1 MINSTNPNFER
12 QVAVLIDFE
21 NVGLSS
27 IQWLFDQISDIGRIT
42 IKRAYAD
49 WSTARSTREQV
60 LQLGI
65 EPVHLFHMAS
75 SGKNSSDIKL
85 VIDSIDLLYQS
96 PIDTFVIVSSD
107 SDFVPLVSK
116 LRAGGKTVIGAGRKL
131 TASRALVI
139 SCDRYFYLDESTTQ
153 RNNISELQKARSSEL
168 LIRSVRSAMD
178 EEGRVVGSKLRQTL
192 QRLAPSFDFR
202 TLGHATFTRY
212 LESSPDVKIS
222 RPKGPG
228 DIVVELLE
236 YTNSGDTENP
246 VGVLRNNTGRY
257 MNPRTT
263 LRETESNASRST
275 NVVDVD
281 NEVWA
286 TIDAAWS
293 KRASRSG
300 NAMPGPSAAI
310 IAAKVLGVSKLSSSN
325 YKTLQKLLDSS
336 EILSKGWTRQG
347 NSIIKV

>member
-1 MINSTNPNFER
+1 MVNSTNPNFER

-27 IQWLFDQISDIGRIT
+27 IQWLFDKISDIGRIT

-116 LRAGGKTVIGAGRKL
+116 LRSGGKTVIGAGRKL

-153 RNNISELQKARSSEL
+153 RNNITDLQQTRSSEL

-192 QRLAPSFDFR
+192 QRLDPSFDFR

-236 YTNSGDTENP
+236 YTNSINIKDTSS
-246 VGVLRNNTGRY
+246 GVS
-257 MNPRTT
+257 TT
-263 LRETESNASRST
+263 E
-275 NVVDVD
+275 VDG
-281 NEVWA
+281 EIWA
-286 TIDAAWS
+286 NIDVAWS
-293 KRASRSG
+293 KRASRSRSG
-300 NAMPGPSAAI
+300 NSMPGPSAAI
-310 IAAKVLGVSKLSSSN
+310 IAAKVLGVSKLSSSK

-336 EILSKGWTRQG
+336 EILSKSWTREG

>member
-1 MINSTNPNFER
+1 MVNNANPNFER
-12 QVAVLIDFE
+12 QIAVLIDFE
-21 NVGLSS
+21 NVGLNS
-27 IQWLFDQISDIGRIT
+27 IQWLFDQLSDIGRIT

-49 WSTARSTREQV
+49 WSTARSTREQI

-116 LRAGGKTVIGAGRKL
+116 LRAGGKMVIGAGRKL

-153 RNNISELQKARSSEL
+153 RNNISEIQKSRSTTL
-168 LIRSVRSAMD
+168 LIRAIKSAMD
-178 EEGRVVGSKLRQTL
+178 EESRVVGSKLRQTL
-192 QRLAPSFDFR
+192 QRLDPSFDFR

-222 RPKGPG
+222 RPRGPG
-228 DIVVELLE
+228 DILVELIE
-236 YTNSGDTENP
+236 DSNSSHSKHAGDISP
-246 VGVLRNNTGRY
+246 AL
-257 MNPRTT
+257 
-263 LRETESNASRST
+263 
-275 NVVDVD
+275 VDGDGEMWVY
-281 NEVWA
+281 
-286 TIDAAWS
+286 IDSAWS
-293 KRASRSG
+293 KRVSGSG
-300 NAMPGPSAAI
+300 NSMPGPSAAA
-310 IAAKVLGVSKLSSSN
+310 IAAKVLGVSKLSSSK
-325 YKTLQKLLDSS
+325 YKTLQQLLDSS
-336 EILSKGWTRQG
+336 AILSKNWIREG
-347 NSIIKV
+347 NAIIKV

>member
-1 MINSTNPNFER
+1 MVNSTNPNFER

-153 RNNISELQKARSSEL
+153 RNNISELQKTRSNTL

-192 QRLAPSFDFR
+192 QRLDPSFDFR

-212 LESSPDVKIS
+212 LESSPDLRIS

-236 YTNSGDTENP
+236 YTNSINTKDANAVVSTTE
-246 VGVLRNNTGRY
+246 
-257 MNPRTT
+257 
-263 LRETESNASRST
+263 
-275 NVVDVD
+275 VDG
-281 NEVWA
+281 EIWA
-286 TIDAAWS
+286 NIDAAWS

-300 NAMPGPSAAI
+300 NSMPGPSAAI

-336 EILSKGWTRQG
+336 EILSKSWTREG